1 MVTYNTRFANNS
13 NLQMDD
19 EDGLKSEHSVSS
31 LHQKSSAHDDS
42 VHTKAKRKSSLGLIA
57 SNGFKK
63 SKTFQNN
70 HQLNLQTQRQ
80 QQQQQPQHDSPI
92 YKKLDVRQNRKCRR
106 SNTTFTMAGMR
117 KNKIIE
123 YFNNLQLNKPI
134 SKAPS
139 RPKLFSSNREMA
151 VCGLSAHKG
160 VAQQLAVEQDEE
172 YSNRSVDS
180 SCQSKTE
187 NEKIQD
193 LFFYDESLLSGRN
206 ANETG
211 ELLDESGSDLT
222 ADSVNVV
229 LSTFLDSP
237 VSVVSGGSSV
247 KATPVFEKV
256 AESFMKRSFMQKMQK
271 EVTSTN
277 NSVEKFRRSSS
288 MPLGLVEPNL
298 SIQANNSKLNA
309 LKGICLFIQGY

>member
-1 MVTYNTRFANNS
+1 VDSPGQNSMVTYSTRFANNS
-13 NLQMDD
+13 NLQMED
-19 EDGLKSEHSVSS
+19 EDGLKSDR
-31 LHQKSSAHDDS
+31 SAHDDS

-57 SNGFKK
+57 STGFKK

-80 QQQQQPQHDSPI
+80 QPQQQPQYDSPI

-151 VCGLSAHKG
+151 VCGLSALHKG
-160 VAQQLAVEQDEE
+160 VAQQQLAVEQDQE
-172 YSNRSVDS
+172 YSNRTMDS

-211 ELLDESGSDLT
+211 ELLDESGGDLT

-309 LKGICLFIQGY
+309 LKGIC